1 MSSHENN
8 ADACADLCLRH
19 FSDMNPLQEKIIER
33 IKTEGPIPFETFMEM
48 ALYEPGLGYYA
59 TDNIEI
65 GRAGDFYTSQHVH
78 PAFGAMI
85 AVQLEEMWKTMGRPP
100 DFYAIEPGAGA
111 GLMCLD
117 ILQYLQDKEF
127 YHALTYLLVETNP
140 SVQLKQKNVLKKY
153 EDKVRW
159 ASSLPAV
166 GNRKGCILSN
176 ELLDAF
182 PVHLVE
188 MNEEIREIYITFSD
202 DSSFS
207 EIRMPLSTPALTDYF
222 DEFSV
227 QLPKGY
233 RTEINLRIKDW
244 LQSASE
250 ILSEGFILT
259 IDYGYPSGEYYSEE
273 RNRGTLL
280 CYYRHQVH
288 EDPYTNIG
296 HQDITA
302 HVNFSSVKKWGEF
315 FGFRTLGFCRQGTY
329 LISLGIDGVIRKL
342 FANSADYLFE
352 VARIKRLIFPGTLG
366 ETHKVMVQY
375 KGKGNPQL
383 QGFSMKNQAEKL

>member
-1 MSSHENN
+1 MSSHEDK
-8 ADACADLCLRH
+8 ADACADLCPRQ
-19 FSDMNPLQEKIIER
+19 FSDMNPLQQKIIER

-85 AVQLEEMWKTMGRPP
+85 AVQLEEMWETMGRPP

-140 SVQLKQKNVLKKY
+140 SVQLKQKNVLNKY

-159 ASSLPAV
+159 ASSLLSV

-188 MNEEIREIYITFSD
+188 MNEEIKEIYITFGD

-222 DEFSV
+222 DDFSV

-259 IDYGYPSGEYYSEE
+259 IDYGYPSREYYSEE

-342 FANSADYLFE
+342 FANSPDYLFE